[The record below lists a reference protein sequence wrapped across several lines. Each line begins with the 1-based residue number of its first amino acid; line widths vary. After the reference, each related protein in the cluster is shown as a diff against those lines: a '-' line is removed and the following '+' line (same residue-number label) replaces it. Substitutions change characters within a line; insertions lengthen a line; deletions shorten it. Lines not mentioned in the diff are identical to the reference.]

1 MNISVRLFFGY
12 FLVVGLAAWF
22 VLYTFVKE
30 SEPSIR
36 QATEE
41 SLVDSANLL
50 AELAAGELAAG
61 RINDGAFA
69 KAVAAAL
76 QRHPNAEI
84 YGIRKDSVDLRIYL
98 TDARGVVVYDS
109 AGQARGED
117 FSQWNDVARVLR
129 GEYGARQSRY
139 DANDPSTSVMHVAAP
154 VRRDGQLIGV
164 VSLAKPMT
172 SIAPFVDRATDRVR
186 ASGLTLLLATA
197 VIGLV
202 FTAWLSWSI
211 HRLRDYARAV
221 SEGQKAEPPSGGG
234 RQLSELAQ
242 ALATMREKLEG
253 KQYVER
259 YVQNLAHEMKSPLT
273 AIRGAAEI
281 LESNPPEEDRQRFS
295 ASILEQSQRLQA
307 TIERMLMLAR
317 VEQLQA
323 PDGPRMLAPD
333 QLIADCLA
341 LRGDALAARNLSVD
355 LDLSCN
361 PPLHGDAYL
370 LQQAVLNLLDNA
382 IEFSPHGGTIDIAV
396 KRAAAPRQSESDEH
410 KAAPLPAIPSSP
422 LSGEPRM
429 ELSIRDHGDGA
440 PDYAL
445 PHLFDRFYSLPRPLT
460 GKKSTGLGL
469 ALVREVA
476 RLHNG
481 EASFSNH
488 PDGGAVASLNLP
500 CRIDGTAMTF
510 PGKRLK

>member
-69 KAVAAAL
+69 TAVAAAL
-76 QRHPNAEI
+76 QRHPGAEI

-109 AGQARGED
+109 AGQAQGTD
-117 FSQWNDVARVLR
+117 FSQWKDVARVLR

-139 DANDPSTSVMHVAAP
+139 NPDDPTTSVMHVAAP

-164 VSLAKPMT
+164 ISLAKPMT

-273 AIRGAAEI
+273 AVIGAAEI
-281 LESNPPEEDRQRFS
+281 LEDELPAEDRRRFA
-295 ASILEQSQRLQA
+295 ASIGEQAGRLRD
-307 TIERMLMLAR
+307 IIDRMLQLAR

-323 PDGPRMLAPD
+323 PGAKATVDLAE
-333 QLIADCLA
+333 LLKTAVADRQLA
-341 LRGDALAARNLSVD
+341 LASRHLHCVIDSEPGFTLNGDAF
-355 LDLSCN
+355 
-361 PPLHGDAYL
+361 L
-370 LQQAVLNLLDNA
+370 LRQAVLNLLDNA
-382 IEFSPHGGTIDIAV
+382 IEFSPDGGEISLILRSTV
-396 KRAAAPRQSESDEH
+396 EAAEIR
-410 KAAPLPAIPSSP
+410 
-422 LSGEPRM
+422 
-429 ELSIRDHGDGA
+429 IRDHGAGA

-445 PHLFDRFYSLPRPLT
+445 AQLFNRFYSLPRPAT

-476 RLHNG
+476 RLHGG
-481 EASFSNH
+481 EAGFANH
-488 PDGGAVASLNLP
+488 PEGGGEAWIRLP
-500 CRIDGTAMTF
+500 Q
-510 PGKRLK
+510 P

>member
-50 AELAAGELAAG
+50 AEMAAAEMATG
-61 RINDGAFA
+61 RIDDGAFA
-69 KAVAAAL
+69 KAVTAAL
-76 QRHPNAEI
+76 QRHPGAEI

-98 TDARGVVVYDS
+98 TDARGVVIYDS

-117 FSQWNDVARVLR
+117 FSQWKDIARVLR
-129 GEYGARQSRY
+129 GEYGARQSRS
-139 DANDPSTSVMHVAAP
+139 DPNDPRTSVMHVAAP

-164 VSLAKPMT
+164 ISLAKPMT
-172 SIAPFVDRATDRVR
+172 SIIPFVERATDRVR

-197 VIGLV
+197 AIGLV

-221 SEGQKAEPPSGGG
+221 SEGRKAEPPNGGG

-273 AIRGAAEI
+273 AVIGAAEI
-281 LESNPPEEDRQRFS
+281 LEDELPPEERRRF
-295 ASILEQSQRLQA
+295 ATSIGEQAGRLRD
-307 TIERMLMLAR
+307 IIDRMLMLAR

-323 PDGPRMLAPD
+323 PGAKAPVDLAELLKTAVAHR
-333 QLIADCLA
+333 QLA
-341 LRGDALAARNLSVD
+341 LNTRQLHCVIDAETGITINGDAF
-355 LDLSCN
+355 
-361 PPLHGDAYL
+361 L
-370 LQQAVLNLLDNA
+370 LRQAILNLLDNA
-382 IEFSPHGGTIDIAV
+382 IEFSPDGGEIALFL
-396 KRAAAPRQSESDEH
+396 RSTAETAEIR
-410 KAAPLPAIPSSP
+410 L
-422 LSGEPRM
+422 
-429 ELSIRDHGDGA
+429 RDHGAGA

-445 PHLFDRFYSLPRPLT
+445 AQLFNRFYSLPRPAT

-476 RLHNG
+476 RLHGG
-481 EASFSNH
+481 EAGFANH
-488 PDGGAVASLNLP
+488 PQGGGESTLILA
-500 CRIDGTAMTF
+500 RG
-510 PGKRLK
+510 

>member
-69 KAVAAAL
+69 TAVAAAL
-76 QRHPNAEI
+76 QRHPGAEI
-84 YGIRKDSVDLRIYL
+84 YGIKKDSVDLRIYL

-109 AGQARGED
+109 AGQAQGTD
-117 FSQWNDVARVLR
+117 FSQWKDVARVLR

-139 DANDPSTSVMHVAAP
+139 NPDDPTTSVMHVAAP

-164 VSLAKPMT
+164 ISLAKPMT
-172 SIAPFVDRATDRVR
+172 SIAPFVERATDRVR

-273 AIRGAAEI
+273 AVIGAAEI
-281 LESNPPEEDRQRFS
+281 LEDELPPEDRRRF
-295 ASILEQSQRLQA
+295 AANIGEQAGRLRDI
-307 TIERMLMLAR
+307 IERMLQLAR

-323 PDGPRMLAPD
+323 PGANLTVDLAELLKTAVAER
-333 QLIADCLA
+333 QL
-341 LRGDALAARNLSVD
+341 ALAARNLHCVIDAEPGISI
-355 LDLSCN
+355 N
-361 PPLHGDAYL
+361 GDAFL
-370 LQQAVLNLLDNA
+370 LRQAVLNLLDNA
-382 IEFSPHGGTIDIAV
+382 IEFSPDGGEISLILRSTAETAEIRV
-396 KRAAAPRQSESDEH
+396 
-410 KAAPLPAIPSSP
+410 
-422 LSGEPRM
+422 
-429 ELSIRDHGDGA
+429 RDHGAGA

-445 PHLFDRFYSLPRPLT
+445 AQLFNRFYSLPRPAT

-476 RLHNG
+476 RLHG
-481 EASFSNH
+481 VKSY
-488 PDGGAVASLNLP
+488 GG
-500 CRIDGTAMTF
+500 
-510 PGKRLK
+510 

>member
-1 MNISVRLFFGY
+1 VNISVRLFFGY

-61 RINDGAFA
+61 RIEDGAFA
-69 KAVAAAL
+69 TAVAAAL
-76 QRHPNAEI
+76 QRHPGAEI
-84 YGIRKDSVDLRIYL
+84 YGIKKDSVDLRIYL
-98 TDARGVVVYDS
+98 TDAHGVVVYDS
-109 AGQARGED
+109 AGQARGAD
-117 FSQWNDVARVLR
+117 FSQWKDVARVLR

-139 DANDPSTSVMHVAAP
+139 NPDDPTTSVMHVAAP

-164 VSLAKPMT
+164 ISLAKPMT
-172 SIAPFVDRATDRVR
+172 SIAPFVERATDRVR

-273 AIRGAAEI
+273 AVIGAAEI
-281 LESNPPEEDRQRFS
+281 LEDELPAEDRRRFA
-295 ASILEQSQRLQA
+295 ASIGEQAGRLSDI
-307 TIERMLMLAR
+307 IERMLQLAR

-323 PDGPRMLAPD
+323 PGAKAAVDLAELLKTAVAD
-333 QLIADCLA
+333 RQL
-341 LRGDALAARNLSVD
+341 ALAARH
-355 LDLSCN
+355 
-361 PPLHGDAYL
+361 LHCVIDAEAGITLNGDAFL
-370 LQQAVLNLLDNA
+370 LRQAVLNLLDNA
-382 IEFSPHGGTIDIAV
+382 IEFSPDGGEISLTLRPTAE
-396 KRAAAPRQSESDEH
+396 AAEIRV
-410 KAAPLPAIPSSP
+410 
-422 LSGEPRM
+422 
-429 ELSIRDHGDGA
+429 RDHGAGA

-445 PHLFDRFYSLPRPLT
+445 AQLFNRFYSLPRPAT

-476 RLHNG
+476 RLHGG
-481 EASFSNH
+481 EASFANH
-488 PDGGAVASLNLP
+488 PDGGGEA
-500 CRIDGTAMTF
+500 
-510 PGKRLK
+510 RLTLARG

>member
-61 RINDGAFA
+61 RIEDGAFA
-69 KAVAAAL
+69 TAVAAAL
-76 QRHPNAEI
+76 QRHPGAEI

-109 AGQARGED
+109 AGQARGAD
-117 FSQWNDVARVLR
+117 FSQWKDVARVLR

-139 DANDPSTSVMHVAAP
+139 NPDDPTTSVMHVAAP

-164 VSLAKPMT
+164 ISLAKPMT
-172 SIAPFVDRATDRVR
+172 SIAPFVERATDRVR

-273 AIRGAAEI
+273 AVIGAAEI
-281 LESNPPEEDRQRFS
+281 LEDELPAEDRRRFA
-295 ASILEQSQRLQA
+295 ASIGEQAGRLSDI
-307 TIERMLMLAR
+307 IERMLQLAR

-323 PDGPRMLAPD
+323 PGAKAAVDLAELLKTAVAD
-333 QLIADCLA
+333 RQL
-341 LRGDALAARNLSVD
+341 ALAARH
-355 LDLSCN
+355 
-361 PPLHGDAYL
+361 LHCVIDAEAGITLNGDAFL
-370 LQQAVLNLLDNA
+370 LRQAVLNLLDNA
-382 IEFSPHGGTIDIAV
+382 IEFSPDGGEISLTLRPTAE
-396 KRAAAPRQSESDEH
+396 AAEIRV
-410 KAAPLPAIPSSP
+410 
-422 LSGEPRM
+422 
-429 ELSIRDHGDGA
+429 RDHGAGA

-445 PHLFDRFYSLPRPLT
+445 AQLFNRFYSLPRPAT

-476 RLHNG
+476 RLHGG
-481 EASFSNH
+481 EACFANH
-488 PDGGAVASLNLP
+488 PEGGGEA
-500 CRIDGTAMTF
+500 
-510 PGKRLK
+510 RLTLARG

>member
-22 VLYTFVKE
+22 VLYTFVQE

-50 AELAAGELAAG
+50 AELAAGEFAAG

-69 KAVAAAL
+69 TAVAAAL
-76 QRHPNAEI
+76 QRHPGAEI

-109 AGQARGED
+109 AGQARGAD
-117 FSQWNDVARVLR
+117 FSQWKDIARVLR
-129 GEYGARQSRY
+129 GEYGARQSRI
-139 DANDPSTSVMHVAAP
+139 DPNDPTTSVMHVAAP

-164 VSLAKPMT
+164 ISLAKPMT
-172 SIAPFVDRATDRVR
+172 SIAPFVERATNRVR

-221 SEGQKAEPPSGGG
+221 SEGHKAEPPSGGG

-273 AIRGAAEI
+273 AILGAAEI
-281 LESNPPEEDRQRFS
+281 LESDPPADDRHRFTLS
-295 ASILEQSQRLQA
+295 VAEQGRRLQA
-307 TIERMLMLAR
+307 IIDRMLLLAR

-323 PDGPRMLAPD
+323 PEGDQTLDPKALLDTCLSLRQQALTSRQLQTRITVTSTAP
-333 QLIADCLA
+333 I
-341 LRGDALAARNLSVD
+341 RGDAL
-355 LDLSCN
+355 
-361 PPLHGDAYL
+361 L
-370 LQQAVLNLLDNA
+370 LQQALLNLIDNA
-382 IEFSPHGGTIDIAV
+382 IDFSPPGSTIEVDID
-396 KRAAAPRQSESDEH
+396 AADDTVSFH
-410 KAAPLPAIPSSP
+410 
-422 LSGEPRM
+422 
-429 ELSIRDHGDGA
+429 IRDHGPGA

-445 PHLFDRFYSLPRPLT
+445 PQIFDRFYSLPRPAT

-476 RLHNG
+476 RLHGG
-481 EASFSNH
+481 EAGFANH
-488 PDGGAVASLNLP
+488 PEGGGVAWIRL
-500 CRIDGTAMTF
+500 AMV
-510 PGKRLK
+510 

>member
-61 RINDGAFA
+61 RIEDGAFA

-139 DANDPSTSVMHVAAP
+139 DANDPRTSVMHVAAP

-221 SEGQKAEPPSGGG
+221 SEGRKAEPPSGGG

-273 AIRGAAEI
+273 AVIGAAEI
-281 LESNPPEEDRQRFS
+281 LEDELPAADRRRFA
-295 ASILEQSQRLQA
+295 ASIGEQAGRLRDI
-307 TIERMLMLAR
+307 IERMLQLAR

-323 PDGPRMLAPD
+323 PGANLTVDLAELLKTTVAD
-333 QLIADCLA
+333 RQL
-341 LRGDALAARNLSVD
+341 ALAARNLHCIID
-355 LDLSCN
+355 AEPGIN
-361 PPLHGDAYL
+361 INGDAFL
-370 LQQAVLNLLDNA
+370 LRQAVLNLLDNA
-382 IEFSPHGGTIDIAV
+382 IEFSPDGGEISLTLRPTAETAEI
-396 KRAAAPRQSESDEH
+396 R
-410 KAAPLPAIPSSP
+410 L
-422 LSGEPRM
+422 
-429 ELSIRDHGDGA
+429 RDHGAGA

-445 PHLFDRFYSLPRPLT
+445 AQLFNRFYSLPRPAT

-476 RLHNG
+476 RLHGG
-481 EASFSNH
+481 EAGFANH
-488 PDGGAVASLNLP
+488 PEGGGEA
-500 CRIDGTAMTF
+500 
-510 PGKRLK
+510 RLTLALG

>member
-1 MNISVRLFFGY
+1 VNISVRLFFGY

-61 RINDGAFA
+61 RIDDGAFA
-69 KAVAAAL
+69 TAVAAAL
-76 QRHPNAEI
+76 QRHPGAEI
-84 YGIRKDSVDLRIYL
+84 YGIKKDSVDLRITL
-98 TDARGVVVYDS
+98 TDARGIVVYDS
-109 AGQARGED
+109 AGQAQGKD
-117 FSQWNDVARVLR
+117 FSKWNDVARVLR
-129 GEYGARQSRY
+129 GEYGARQSRINP
-139 DANDPSTSVMHVAAP
+139 DDPTTSVMHVAAP
-154 VRRDGQLIGV
+154 VRHDGQLIGV

-197 VIGLV
+197 LIGLV

-273 AIRGAAEI
+273 AVIGAAEI
-281 LESNPPEEDRQRFS
+281 LEDELPEADRRRFA
-295 ASILEQSQRLQA
+295 ASIGEQAERLRDI
-307 TIERMLMLAR
+307 IERMLQLAR

-323 PDGPRMLAPD
+323 PGARAAVDLAE
-333 QLIADCLA
+333 LLTTAVADRHL
-341 LRGDALAARNLSVD
+341 ALAARK
-355 LDLSCN
+355 
-361 PPLHGDAYL
+361 LHCVIDAEPCVSINGDAFL
-370 LQQAVLNLLDNA
+370 LRQAVLNLLDNA
-382 IEFSPHGGTIDIAV
+382 IEFSPDGGEISLILRSTAEIAEI
-396 KRAAAPRQSESDEH
+396 R
-410 KAAPLPAIPSSP
+410 L
-422 LSGEPRM
+422 
-429 ELSIRDHGDGA
+429 RDHGAGA

-445 PHLFDRFYSLPRPLT
+445 AQLFNRFYSLPRPAT

-476 RLHNG
+476 RLHGG
-481 EASFSNH
+481 EAGFANH
-488 PDGGAVASLNLP
+488 PEGGGEA
-500 CRIDGTAMTF
+500 
-510 PGKRLK
+510 RLTLALG

>member
-1 MNISVRLFFGY
+1 VNISVRLFFGY

-69 KAVAAAL
+69 TAVAAAL

-98 TDARGVVVYDS
+98 TDARGIVVYDS
-109 AGQARGED
+109 AGQAQGED
-117 FSQWNDVARVLR
+117 FSQWKDITRVLR
-129 GEYGARQSRY
+129 GEYGARQSRI
-139 DANDPSTSVMHVAAP
+139 DPNDPSTSVMHVAAP
-154 VRRDGQLIGV
+154 VHHDGQLIGV

-172 SIAPFVDRATDRVR
+172 SIAPFVERATDRVR

-197 VIGLV
+197 VIGLI

-221 SEGQKAEPPSGGG
+221 SEGRKAEPPSGGG

-242 ALATMREKLEG
+242 ALARMREKLEG

-273 AIRGAAEI
+273 AVIGAAEI
-281 LESNPPEEDRQRFS
+281 LEDDLPPEDRRRFA
-295 ASILEQSQRLQA
+295 ASIGEQAERLRDI
-307 TIERMLMLAR
+307 IERMLMLAR

-323 PDGPRMLAPD
+323 PGANVAVDLAE
-333 QLIADCLA
+333 LLKTAVADRQLA
-341 LRGDALAARNLSVD
+341 LAGRHLHCVIDAAPGISVNGDAF
-355 LDLSCN
+355 
-361 PPLHGDAYL
+361 L
-370 LQQAVLNLLDNA
+370 LRQAVLNLLDNA
-382 IEFSPHGGTIDIAV
+382 IEFSPDGGEISLTLRSTAETAEI
-396 KRAAAPRQSESDEH
+396 R
-410 KAAPLPAIPSSP
+410 L
-422 LSGEPRM
+422 
-429 ELSIRDHGDGA
+429 RDHGAGA

-445 PHLFDRFYSLPRPLT
+445 AQLFNRFYSLPRPAT

-476 RLHNG
+476 RLHGG
-481 EASFSNH
+481 EAGFANH
-488 PDGGAVASLNLP
+488 PEGGGEA
-500 CRIDGTAMTF
+500 
-510 PGKRLK
+510 RLTLALG

>member
-50 AELAAGELAAG
+50 AELAASELAAG
-61 RINDGAFA
+61 HINDGTFA

-84 YGIRKDSVDLRIYL
+84 YGIRKDSVDLRITL
-98 TDARGVVVYDS
+98 TDARGIVVYDS
-109 AGQARGED
+109 AVLAQGKD
-117 FSQWNDVARVLR
+117 FSKWNDVARVLR
-129 GEYGARQSRY
+129 GEYGARQSRINP
-139 DANDPSTSVMHVAAP
+139 DDPTTSVMHVAAP
-154 VRRDGQLIGV
+154 VRHDGQLIGV

-273 AIRGAAEI
+273 AVIGAAEI
-281 LESNPPEEDRQRFS
+281 LEDELPPEDRRRF
-295 ASILEQSQRLQA
+295 AANIGEQAGRLRDI
-307 TIERMLMLAR
+307 IERMLQLAR

-323 PDGPRMLAPD
+323 PGAKTTVDLAE
-333 QLIADCLA
+333 LLKTAVADRQLA
-341 LRGDALAARNLSVD
+341 LNARNLHCVID
-355 LDLSCN
+355 AEPGITLN
-361 PPLHGDAYL
+361 GDAFL
-370 LQQAVLNLLDNA
+370 LRQAVLNLLDNA
-382 IEFSPHGGTIDIAV
+382 IEFSPDGGEISLILRSTV
-396 KRAAAPRQSESDEH
+396 EAAEIR
-410 KAAPLPAIPSSP
+410 
-422 LSGEPRM
+422 
-429 ELSIRDHGDGA
+429 IRDHGAGA

-445 PHLFDRFYSLPRPLT
+445 AQLFNRFYSLPRPAT

-476 RLHNG
+476 RLHGG
-481 EASFSNH
+481 EAGFANH
-488 PDGGAVASLNLP
+488 PEGGGEA
-500 CRIDGTAMTF
+500 
-510 PGKRLK
+510 RLTMRRT

>member
-69 KAVAAAL
+69 TAVAAAL
-76 QRHPNAEI
+76 QRHPGAEI
-84 YGIRKDSVDLRIYL
+84 YGIKKDSVDLRIYL

-109 AGQARGED
+109 AGQAQGTD
-117 FSQWNDVARVLR
+117 FSQWKDVARVLR

-139 DANDPSTSVMHVAAP
+139 NPDDPTTSVMHVAAP

-164 VSLAKPMT
+164 ISLAKPMT
-172 SIAPFVDRATDRVR
+172 SIAPFVERATDRVR

-221 SEGQKAEPPSGGG
+221 SEGRKAEPPSGGG

-273 AIRGAAEI
+273 AVIGAAEI
-281 LESNPPEEDRQRFS
+281 LEDELPEADRRRFA
-295 ASILEQSQRLQA
+295 ASIGEQADRLRDI
-307 TIERMLMLAR
+307 IERMLQLAR

-323 PDGPRMLAPD
+323 PGANLTVDLAELLKTAVAD
-333 QLIADCLA
+333 RQL
-341 LRGDALAARNLSVD
+341 ALAARNLHCIIDAEPGVT
-355 LDLSCN
+355 LN
-361 PPLHGDAYL
+361 GDAFL
-370 LQQAVLNLLDNA
+370 LRQAVLNLLDNA
-382 IEFSPHGGTIDIAV
+382 IEFSPDGGEISLILRSTAETAEIRV
-396 KRAAAPRQSESDEH
+396 
-410 KAAPLPAIPSSP
+410 
-422 LSGEPRM
+422 
-429 ELSIRDHGDGA
+429 RDHGAGA

-445 PHLFDRFYSLPRPLT
+445 EQLFNRFYSLPRPAT

-476 RLHNG
+476 RLHGG
-481 EASFSNH
+481 EAGFANH
-488 PDGGAVASLNLP
+488 PEGGGEA
-500 CRIDGTAMTF
+500 
-510 PGKRLK
+510 RLTLARG